1 MKVYL
6 LVGTELFKSGILGV
20 FSTIESAEEQK
31 KRIEK
36 IAKAP
41 GVFCMATYEIFEV
54 PFDSTEI
61 IDEGINNFKKEL
73 GLD

>member
-6 LVGTELFKSGILGV
+6 LVAKEFLQSGILGV
-20 FSTIESAEEQK
+20 FSKREDAEKQK
-31 KRIEK
+31 ARCEK
-36 IAKAP
+36 INNSPK
-41 GVFCMATYEIFEV
+41 VFSMTTFEIFEV

-61 IDEGINNFKKEL
+61 IDKNIEDFKKEL